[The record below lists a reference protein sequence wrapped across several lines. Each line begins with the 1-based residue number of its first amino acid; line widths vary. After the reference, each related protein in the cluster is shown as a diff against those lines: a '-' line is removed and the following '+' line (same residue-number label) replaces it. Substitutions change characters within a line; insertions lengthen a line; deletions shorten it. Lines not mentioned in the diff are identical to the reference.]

1 MTETHFDLSHKIL
14 DKLSVLNYQK
24 KFTVKKH
31 ASILL
36 PPDYFAI
43 EMNASEQFDFFKSLV
58 KWLFSANNID
68 TSSFSAYSDPV
79 SVCTNII
86 EELEKAGMETAD
98 LQPIKLKVGYGYEV
112 CLILDFL
119 LKKLFK
125 DKSINIKTPIFPKPE
140 KDKPMVENYEDVE
153 DELEIA
159 DNIEIDDVEENDDML
174 AREEGGPVKRIIE
187 TEADEKEWYRECE
200 RVANNFMINKVNER
214 NEWRMHVDLS
224 KNYSKKITALN
235 NQTIKGL
242 EKIAD
247 TVDKSLK
254 KIKVN
259 ENMLN
264 NALSD
269 YFQDL
274 KGTNSKK
281 KEVDYKIQKISQR
294 IKDLSKDYSNAQN
307 KCEELQKKLDEQNNT
322 ATNDEAL
329 IKIRKTIDD
338 IKLES
343 TRIDIRIGVIS
354 NLVLS
359 KQFRDKRNKL
369 EYVLGGPAVAD
380 DFEIDENLVE
390 ELV

>member
-1 MTETHFDLSHKIL
+1 MQENHFDVSQKIYSQLSI
-14 DKLSVLNYQK
+14 LNYQK
-24 KFTVKKH
+24 KFAAKKH

-36 PPDYFAI
+36 PSDYFAI
-43 EMNASEQFDFFKSLV
+43 EMNSSEQFDFFKSLA

-68 TSSFSAYSDPV
+68 TSSISGYSDPM

-86 EELEKAGMETAD
+86 EELEKTGLDITE
-98 LQPIKLKVGYGYEV
+98 LQPIKLKKGFGPEICYV
-112 CLILDFL
+112 LSFL
-119 LKKLFK
+119 LDKLFK
-125 DKSINIKTPIFPKPE
+125 DKAISFKSPVFPKPE
-140 KDKPMVENYEDVE
+140 EEKPVMDNYEEVE

-159 DNIEIDDVEENDDML
+159 DNIEIDDVYENDDVI
-174 AREEGGPVKRIIE
+174 AREENQETRKMIE
-187 TEADEKEWYRECE
+187 TDADEKEWYRECE
-200 RVANNFMINKVNER
+200 RVANRIVIDKVNER

-224 KNYSKKITALN
+224 KNYSKKITSLN
-235 NQTIKGL
+235 GITIKSL

-247 TVDKSLK
+247 SVDKSLK

-269 YFQDL
+269 YFNDL
-274 KGTNSKK
+274 KGTNEKK
-281 KEVDYKIQKISQR
+281 KEVDYKIQVISQR
-294 IKDLSKDYSNAQN
+294 IKDFSKDYSNAQN
-307 KCEELQKKLDEQNNT
+307 KCEELQKKLDEKNNT

-338 IKLES
+338 IKSES
-343 TRIDIRIGVIS
+343 TKIDIRIGVIS
-354 NLVLS
+354 NLVLN
-359 KQFRDKRNKL
+359 KQFREKRNKL
-369 EYVLGGPAVAD
+369 EYVLGGSAVAD